1 MRKTRKSK
9 AYPLRKE
16 TIVFGLG
23 LIPKEGVPEIKI
35 RFNRSRKVFL
45 GKITDSKDA
54 ADFLRKLYS
63 RGSIELQES
72 FIVLYLNRA
81 NEILGYYK
89 HAIGGISSV
98 VVDRRLIYAA
108 ALASASAGIILSHN
122 HPTGSLKP
130 SQADIETTKNI
141 REAGAI
147 LDIRLL
153 DHLIIT
159 KTSYF
164 SFADNSMI

>member
-1 MRKTRKSK
+1 MHRPRKSK

-54 ADFLRKLYS
+54 ADFLRKVYS

-89 HAIGGISSV
+89 HAIGGIAGV
-98 VVDRRLIYAA
+98 AVDRRLIYAT
-108 ALASASAGIILSHN
+108 ALASASVGIILSHN
-122 HPTGSLKP
+122 HPTGSLKASP
-130 SQADIETTKNI
+130 ADIATTKQI
-141 REAGAI
+141 KDAGDI

-164 SFADNSMI
+164 SFADNGMI